1 MPTTGRHPKIQL
13 EAIFLT
19 KTGLTGGTPC
29 KMRVEGLSTF
39 AVTDDFQVIKALNGL
54 PYLQIVDSMLG
65 KPIGLFVEGQMTEAV
80 YDSIVAEIQA
90 VLDGSKSEL
99 DLEITDSPY
108 GSFSLDV
115 VPDVNP
121 VRHTSEQTQ
130 GSVTGVSF
138 HFLTTTN

>member
-1 MPTTGRHPKIQL
+1 MATTGRHPKIQL

-19 KTGLTGGTPC
+19 KTGLTDGIPC
-29 KMRVEGLSTF
+29 KTRVDGLAAL
-39 AVTDDFQVIKALNGL
+39 AVTKDHGVTLALNGL

-65 KPIGLFVEGQMTEAV
+65 KPIGIFYDQMTEAV

-90 VLDGSKSEL
+90 VLDGSKTEL

-121 VRHTSEQTQ
+121 VRHSSEQTQ
-130 GSVTGVSF
+130 GQVKNGSF
-138 HFLTTTN
+138 HFLTTTI